1 MPAALD
7 LTSLAD
13 PTSLLYLVCCALL
26 IGMAGFVWAKA
37 PRSWLH
43 HCFALTALSLLVWLV
58 TLFLFGRAH
67 DPDLVLWLG
76 RANFAAVVFAAYLGY
91 RLVLAVAERPVRA
104 SRWRLAETLLL
115 GVLSALTPLVDRAE
129 IVGTDGQHTTVFGPL
144 FPVYIVHVVVYLG
157 AAIWTAFRARK
168 RASGL
173 QRAKRDQLLLL
184 GAGMLATGSIA
195 LVTNAVLPYL
205 FGNFDFIHVGTLSTI
220 LFLLAVAYAIVRHHL
235 FDVRL
240 LIRRT
245 LVYGVLLSFVVAAYS
260 AVVILVA
267 DSLAGPGADIF
278 TRFGV
283 LVIASAFD
291 PLRRFLDKRVDRLLF
306 RGEVRHHHRRSRV

>member
-1 MPAALD
+1 MSGAFD
-7 LTSLAD
+7 LTNLAA
-13 PTSLLYLVCCALL
+13 PVSLLYLVCCALL
-26 IGMAGFVWAKA
+26 VGMAGFVWAKA

-43 HCFALTALSLLVWLV
+43 RCFALTALSLLVWLA

-76 RANFAAVVFAAYLGY
+76 RVNFAAIVFAAYLGH
-91 RLVLAVAERPVRA
+91 RLVLAVAERPTGA
-104 SRWRLAETLLL
+104 SRWLLAETLLL
-115 GVLSALTPLVDRAE
+115 GLFSALTPLVDRAE
-129 IVGTDGQHTTVFGPL
+129 IVRPDGQHTTVFGPL
-144 FPVYIVHVVVYLG
+144 FPVYIVHVVAYLSV
-157 AAIWTAFRARK
+157 AIWTAFRARK
-168 RASGL
+168 RAFGL

-184 GAGMLATGSIA
+184 GAGMLATGTVA
-195 LVTNAVLPYL
+195 LITNAVLPYVL
-205 FGNFDFIHVGTLSTI
+205 GDFRLIHVGTLSTI

-240 LIRRT
+240 LVRRT

-267 DSLAGPGADIF
+267 DSLAGKGADTF

-291 PLRRFLDKRVDRLLF
+291 PLRRFLEKRVDQLLF
-306 RGEVRHHHRRSRV
+306 RAGGRHHRR